1 MSIAFGRIFTSK
13 DPEYRRLH
21 DITNV
26 FFQLG
31 DKLALIEFVPI
42 LRVPLFQY
50 VNRFRQNTENY
61 KSFIRDNFGT
71 HLDTYT
77 PGVIRDFSDA
87 LIAAKLETIDGNHE
101 SAQYLTDRN
110 IALALWDVFVTATD
124 DTQFTYNWMILL
136 LANCPHIQQ
145 TVRQEIDDKIGD
157 RLAIHEDLNECH
169 YINAFISEALRY
181 RNANPLGVPHKTL
194 EDTDIDGI
202 SIPANTT
209 VVCHQFSILNDPDY
223 WSEPHVF
230 KPERFLSDGH
240 YVPTRAPHY
249 VPFGVGRRKCLGDRL
264 AINELFL
271 VLVAFMQSTHDYD
284 ISLATGPGTA
294 DLQPDPQQVVLF
306 CTPKPFEIVLNYRK
320 Q

>member
-1 MSIAFGRIFTSK
+1 LPKKVNIIVAWCLINLEIYFSISFTSK

-61 KSFIRDNFGT
+61 KSFIRDNFDT

-101 SAQYLTDRN
+101 SAQYLTDRVINKSFIFNLIIIFVAMSVQN

-194 EDTDIDGI
+194 EDTDIGI
-202 SIPANTT
+202 
-209 VVCHQFSILNDPDY
+209 
-223 WSEPHVF
+223 
-230 KPERFLSDGH
+230 
-240 YVPTRAPHY
+240 
-249 VPFGVGRRKCLGDRL
+249 
-264 AINELFL
+264 EL
-271 VLVAFMQSTHDYD
+271 
-284 ISLATGPGTA
+284 
-294 DLQPDPQQVVLF
+294 
-306 CTPKPFEIVLNYRK
+306 
-320 Q
+320 